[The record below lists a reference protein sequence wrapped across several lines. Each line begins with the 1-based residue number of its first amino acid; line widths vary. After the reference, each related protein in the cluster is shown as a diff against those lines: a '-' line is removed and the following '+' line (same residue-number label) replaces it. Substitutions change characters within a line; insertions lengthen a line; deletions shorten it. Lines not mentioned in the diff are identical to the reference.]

1 LDLWRKRFNC
11 EIERLFKE
19 KDIIIYAK
27 TKILQ
32 WLGHLERMEEA
43 LEKFSRAS
51 ARDKE
56 KEEDQLRDGW
66 MRLKRALR
74 F

>member
-1 LDLWRKRFNC
+1 MQRPKEYNGWDTLR
-11 EIERLFKE
+11 ERRR
-19 KDIIIYAK
+19 IGA
-27 TKILQ
+27 
-32 WLGHLERMEEA
+32 LER
-43 LEKFSRAS
+43 FSRAS

-66 MRLKRALR
+66 MRLKRTLG